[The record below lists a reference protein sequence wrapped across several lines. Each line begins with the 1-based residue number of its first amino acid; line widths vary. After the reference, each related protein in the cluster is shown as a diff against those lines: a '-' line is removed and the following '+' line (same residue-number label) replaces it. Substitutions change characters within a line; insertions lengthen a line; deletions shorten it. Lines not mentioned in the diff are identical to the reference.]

1 MSLFDKIT
9 QDLKAAMLA
18 KERDKLEALRAIK
31 TALLHAKT
39 EKGVSGE
46 LTPGAELIIIQKLI
60 KLRKDAAEI
69 FISQGRKDLYNK
81 EMMEVSVIEQYLPEQ
96 LSEDE
101 LTEKLQEI
109 IKRVNASSVKDMGTV
124 MSTATKE
131 LAGKAENKLIAEI
144 AKKILN
150 SL

>member
-31 TALLHAKT
+31 TALIHAKT
-39 EKGVSGE
+39 EKGASGE
-46 LTPGAELIIIQKLI
+46 LTPGAELAIIQKLI
-60 KLRKDAAEI
+60 KQRKDAAEI
-69 FISQGRKDLYNK
+69 FISQGREDLYKN
-81 EMMEVSVIEQYLPEQ
+81 EMTEVSVIEQYLPEQ

-101 LTEKLQEI
+101 LTEKLRDI
-109 IKRVNASSVKDMGTV
+109 INRVNASSARDMGIV
-124 MSTATKE
+124 MGTATKE
-131 LAGKAENKLIAEI
+131 LAGKAENKVIAEI

-150 SL
+150 NL

>member
-39 EKGVSGE
+39 EKGASGE
-46 LTPGAELIIIQKLI
+46 LTPEAELNIIQKLI
-60 KLRKDAAEI
+60 KQRKDAAEI
-69 FISQGRKDLYNK
+69 FISQGREDLYNK
-81 EMMEVSVIEQYLPEQ
+81 EIMEERVIKQYLPEQ

-109 IKRVNASSVKDMGTV
+109 IKRVNASSAKDMGIV

-144 AKKILN
+144 AKRILN

>member
-1 MSLFDKIT
+1 MSLFEQIT

-18 KERDKLEALRAIK
+18 KEKDKLEALRAIK
-31 TALLHAKT
+31 TALIHAKT
-39 EKGVSGE
+39 EKGASGE
-46 LTPGAELIIIQKLI
+46 LTPEAELSIIQKLI
-60 KLRKDAAEI
+60 KQRKDAAEI
-69 FISQGRKDLYNK
+69 FISHGREDLYKK
-81 EMMEVSVIEQYLPEQ
+81 EITEVSVIEQYLPEQ

-101 LTEKLQEI
+101 LTEMLQDI
-109 IKRVNASSVKDMGTV
+109 IKRVNASSAKDMGLV
-124 MSTATKE
+124 MSAAKKD

>member
-31 TALLHAKT
+31 TALLHTKT
-39 EKGVSGE
+39 EKGASGE
-46 LTPGAELIIIQKLI
+46 LTPEAELNIIQRLI
-60 KLRKDAAEI
+60 KQRKDVAEI
-69 FISQGRKDLYNK
+69 FISQGREDLYNK
-81 EMMEVSVIEQYLPEQ
+81 EMMEVKVIEQYLPEQ

-109 IKRVNASSVKDMGTV
+109 IKRVNASSAKDMGLV

>member
-1 MSLFDKIT
+1 
-9 QDLKAAMLA
+9 
-18 KERDKLEALRAIK
+18 
-31 TALLHAKT
+31 
-39 EKGVSGE
+39 
-46 LTPGAELIIIQKLI
+46 
-60 KLRKDAAEI
+60 
-69 FISQGRKDLYNK
+69 
-81 EMMEVSVIEQYLPEQ
+81 MMEVKVIEQYLPEQ

-109 IKRVNASSVKDMGTV
+109 IKRVNASSAKDMGLV

>member
-9 QDLKAAMLA
+9 QDLKSAMLA

-31 TALLHAKT
+31 TALVYAKT
-39 EKGVSGE
+39 EKGASGE
-46 LTPGAELIIIQKLI
+46 LTPEAELIIIQKLI
-60 KLRKDAAEI
+60 KQRKDAAEI
-69 FISQGRKDLYNK
+69 FISQGREDLYNK
-81 EMMEVSVIEQYLPEQ
+81 EMMEVSVIKQYLPDQ
-96 LSEDE
+96 LSEAE

-109 IKRVNASSVKDMGTV
+109 IKRVNATSAKEMGIV

-131 LAGKAENKLIAEI
+131 LAGKAENKLIVGI

-150 SL
+150 NL